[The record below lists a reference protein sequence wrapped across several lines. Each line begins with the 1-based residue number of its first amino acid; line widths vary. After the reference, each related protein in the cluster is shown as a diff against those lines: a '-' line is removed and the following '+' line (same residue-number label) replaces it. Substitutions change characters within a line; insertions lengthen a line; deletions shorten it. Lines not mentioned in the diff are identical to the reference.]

1 MREARTAQDG
11 IMKDKAALNPAKA
24 NVIQSQNGK
33 WHGLMLAFN
42 TGHSFVT
49 TMCGKTVFRRESDSA
64 LFRKNVSAFD
74 ADLLTC
80 KNCKRAAAK

>member
-1 MREARTAQDG
+1 
-11 IMKDKAALNPAKA
+11 
-24 NVIQSQNGK
+24 
-33 WHGLMLAFN
+33 MLAFN